1 MKDKE
6 LYEKAVILTDSCNQ
20 IKLIERVVENLEFL
34 SSKNDMD
41 SIHYHAKSGT
51 FSEISDN
58 LEAIRRTV
66 QDVSNMICPD

>member
-1 MKDKE
+1 MNEKE

-20 IKLIERVVENLEFL
+20 IKLIERIVENLEFL

-58 LEAIRRTV
+58 LEMIRRTV
-66 QDVSNMICPD
+66 QEVSNDICPD